1 MRELY
6 QIFIKV
12 LDKIEDLFELICKN
26 YQFCLQY
33 IFYTTFLSFFCLKK
47 YFYRKFLFYL
57 NFLINDIYKI

>member
-33 IFYTTFLSFFCLKK
+33 IFYTTF
-47 YFYRKFLFYL
+47 
-57 NFLINDIYKI
+57 